1 MGKPFATYEPTRVME
16 PGPLSEANPSGTWK
30 DFLTIS
36 KTGIVI
42 SNLITTFTGI
52 WLALTFNEY
61 AFFDY
66 IMTIIYALI
75 GTALIIAG
83 GCCFNNYIDRDIDQL
98 MERTQERPSATGRL
112 DERQVLW
119 AGIAMS
125 ILGTMSLM
133 LAHYAA
139 AILGL
144 IGLFVYVVVY
154 TWWLKRTHS
163 LNTIV
168 GGISG
173 AVPPM
178 IGWAAIDPS
187 LSTGIPWLLFM
198 VMFLWQPPH
207 FLALAIKRVEE
218 YRKAGIPMLPVVAG
232 FEFTKRQMTTYVL
245 VLFPVSLLLYELGA
259 IYLIAAIVLGLGW
272 IAVSLYGF
280 YMKDTIKWARIMF
293 VYSLNYMTIMFIV
306 MVVSVIL

>member
-61 AFFDY
+61 AFLDY

-173 AVPPM
+173 AIPPM

-306 MVVSVIL
+306 MVVSVI

>member
-1 MGKPFATYEPTRVME
+1 ME

-61 AFFDY
+61 AFLDY

-173 AVPPM
+173 AIPPM

-306 MVVSVIL
+306 MVVSVI